1 MSNAAIEAVL
11 RRDRVIVAAA
21 VVVLTALAW
30 AYVWWLAADMDV
42 GGMDMSD
49 FRMIPA
55 GMGLMMPATAP
66 WTTTEFA
73 FVFGM
78 WAVMMI
84 GMMTPS
90 VAPMLLIYARV
101 GREAAHQGKPLAA
114 SAYFAAGYL
123 LTWIGFALVATSAQ
137 WALERA
143 ALLTPMMAGAS
154 DILGGVVD
162 CRWPISVDAA
172 QGRLSA
178 AMPSALVVHSAPRRI
193 SSRRAR
199 RTRARCSPWQL
210 LHRLLLGADGIALRR
225 RGDERIVDRRDRDSG
240 TGREGH
246 SRWACDFAHRRCRA
260 FRGRRMAPGTSTA
273 MNGKPMSASGTE
285 LPIPN
290 VRSSVAI
297 GGKAD
302 KICSMRVLRILTQS
316 GPRRP

>member
-1 MSNAAIEAVL
+1 MSDAAIEAVL

-154 DILGGVVD
+154 DILGGVVLIAAGLYQWTPLKHACLRQCQAPWWFIQRRGGFRPD
-162 CRWPISVDAA
+162 ARGALALGVRHGSYCIGCCWALMALLFVGGVMNVLWIAAIAILVLAEKVIPAGRVISRTAGAGLFAGGAWLLA
-172 QGRLSA
+172 Q
-178 AMPSALVVHSAPRRI
+178 
-193 SSRRAR
+193 
-199 RTRARCSPWQL
+199 
-210 LHRLLLGADGIALRR
+210 ALR
-225 RGDERIVDRRDRDSG
+225 
-240 TGREGH
+240 
-246 SRWACDFAHRRCRA
+246 
-260 FRGRRMAPGTSTA
+260 
-273 MNGKPMSASGTE
+273 
-285 LPIPN
+285 
-290 VRSSVAI
+290 
-297 GGKAD
+297 
-302 KICSMRVLRILTQS
+302 
-316 GPRRP
+316 

>member
-1 MSNAAIEAVL
+1 MSDAAIEAVL

-154 DILGGVVD
+154 DILGGLHGLLP
-162 CRWPISVDAA
+162 RERGGPRG
-172 QGRLSA
+172 GRIIQDKI
-178 AMPSALVVHSAPRRI
+178 VICCQHAP
-193 SSRRAR
+193 
-199 RTRARCSPWQL
+199 
-210 LHRLLLGADGIALRR
+210 H
-225 RGDERIVDRRDRDSG
+225 
-240 TGREGH
+240 
-246 SRWACDFAHRRCRA
+246 
-260 FRGRRMAPGTSTA
+260 
-273 MNGKPMSASGTE
+273 GKPKHEPAS
-285 LPIPN
+285 
-290 VRSSVAI
+290 
-297 GGKAD
+297 
-302 KICSMRVLRILTQS
+302 Q
-316 GPRRP
+316 PR

>member
-1 MSNAAIEAVL
+1 MSC
-11 RRDRVIVAAA
+11 
-21 VVVLTALAW
+21 
-30 AYVWWLAADMDV
+30 
-42 GGMDMSD
+42 
-49 FRMIPA
+49 
-55 GMGLMMPATAP
+55 TAP

-84 GMMTPS
+84 GTMTPS

-101 GREAAHQGKPLAA
+101 GREAAHQGKQLAA

-154 DILGGVVD
+154 DILGGVVLIAAGLYQ
-162 CRWPISVDAA
+162 WTPLKDACLR
-172 QGRLSA
+172 QCQ
-178 AMPSALVVHSAPRRI
+178 APWWFIQRHGGFRPD
-193 SSRRAR
+193 AR
-199 RTRARCSPWQL
+199 G
-210 LHRLLLGADGIALRR
+210 LLGADGIALRR
-225 RGDERIVDRRDRDSG
+225 RGDERIVDRRDRESG

-302 KICSMRVLRILTQS
+302 KICSMRVLRISTQS